1 MENPMGSKESCVL
14 VTGASSGFGEAI
26 ARRFASEGARVIV
39 SARRADRI
47 EALAKELG
55 ERALALPL
63 DVTDREAVEGALG
76 SLPAPFAEVDVLVNN
91 AGLALGLEPAQRASM
106 EHWEQMIATNV
117 RGLLYVTRAVL
128 PGMVARDRG
137 HVVNISSVAAS
148 YAYPGANVYGATK
161 AFVTQ
166 LSLNLR
172 ADLLGHHV
180 RVTDIEPGLAQTE
193 FSLVRFEGDASAAAK
208 PYRGIEPLTADDI
221 AEAVIWAVRQPR
233 HVNVNRIELMATM
246 QAFAGFAF
254 HRQT

>member
-1 MENPMGSKESCVL
+1 MASSFDQCVL

-26 ARRFASEGARVIV
+26 ARRFLAEGARVILC
-39 SARRADRI
+39 ARRTERI
-47 EALAKELG
+47 EALAQALG

-63 DVTDREAVEGALG
+63 DVSDRAAVEATLGA
-76 SLPAPFAEVDVLVNN
+76 LPAPFDAVDVLVNN
-91 AGLALGLEPAQRASM
+91 AGLALGLEPAHRASM

-117 RGLLYVTRAVL
+117 RGLLYVTRALL

-137 HVVNISSVAAS
+137 HVVNISSVAAT
-148 YAYPGANVYGATK
+148 YAYRGSNVYGASK
-161 AFVTQ
+161 AFVSQ
-166 LSLNLR
+166 FSLNLR

-193 FSLVRFEGDASAAAK
+193 FSLVRFEGDARAADA
-208 PYRGIEPLTADDI
+208 PYAGIEPMSADDI
-221 AEAVIWAVRQPR
+221 AEAVVWAVRQPR

-254 HRQT
+254 HRE